1 MLSYDDR
8 FLRFSFAI
16 DQIAKNLQ
24 KIKNEKLARFGLR
37 SMHLMCLFQLDI
49 HPDGLTGTE
58 LARRCQ
64 VDKAFVS
71 RVTGDLCQVD
81 YVSYSNREVSHYN
94 NKFILTEAGRNVMTQ
109 VRLILADAVEQV
121 TAGISE
127 EQLLQFYSILEQ
139 LDNGLCKI
147 SEN

>member
-37 SMHLMCLFQLDI
+37 SMHLMCLFQLDKN
-49 HPDGLTGTE
+49 PDGLTGTE

-71 RVTGDLCQVD
+71 RVTGDLCQAE
-81 YVSYSNREVSHYN
+81 YVSYSNKDGSHYN
-94 NKFILTEAGRNVMTQ
+94 NKFVLTDTGKIAMAQIRVILE
-109 VRLILADAVEQV
+109 DAVEQV
-121 TAGISE
+121 TAGISADE
-127 EQLLQFYSILEQ
+127 FTQFYRILAQ
-139 LDNGLCKI
+139 LDTGLCQI
-147 SEN
+147 SET